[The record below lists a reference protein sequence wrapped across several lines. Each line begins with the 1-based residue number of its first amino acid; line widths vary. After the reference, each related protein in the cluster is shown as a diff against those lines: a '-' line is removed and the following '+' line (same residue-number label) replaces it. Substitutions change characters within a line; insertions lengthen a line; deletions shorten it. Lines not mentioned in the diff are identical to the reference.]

1 MPALALLLPSLAL
14 GALLPQLPELLR
26 VVEQAGNAFL
36 AHSEALT
43 LALPC
48 QGRREVPVVIFKHFA
63 HPRERRAEAL
73 SPERD
78 VIEVNAVI
86 ARGECQKI
94 CARAVLSDIDEPFAE
109 DDGELCFGLEPFPRR
124 TFPRLG
130 RMIEN
135 EI

>member
-1 MPALALLLPSLAL
+1 MIL
-14 GALLPQLPELLR
+14 GARTSARLR
-26 VVEQAGNAFL
+26 ERDPVDKM
-36 AHSEALT
+36 
-43 LALPC
+43 
-48 QGRREVPVVIFKHFA
+48 VPVA
-63 HPRERRAEAL
+63 WAGLPANSGGNR
-73 SPERD
+73 
-78 VIEVNAVI
+78 
-86 ARGECQKI
+86 ECQKI

>member
-1 MPALALLLPSLAL
+1 MVAKA
-14 GALLPQLPELLR
+14 
-26 VVEQAGNAFL
+26 
-36 AHSEALT
+36 
-43 LALPC
+43 
-48 QGRREVPVVIFKHFA
+48 
-63 HPRERRAEAL
+63 RARSPL
-73 SPERD
+73 KGPERGAEPSIR
-78 VIEVNAVI
+78 VAI
-86 ARGECQKI
+86 GECQKI